1 MNTIHAV
8 PTAERE
14 PGARP
19 DQIEA
24 VYRARFDQLLR
35 VCRAIVGSDDAASDA
50 VQEGVARALRS
61 RAQYS
66 GQGSLEGWIWH
77 AVVNAARNQRRERTL
92 IPIAAVPAA
101 APAGHPDTGTRD
113 LIADLPERQRM
124 VLFLRY
130 YADMSYET
138 IAETLEISSG
148 AVGAM
153 LNSAHAS
160 LRARIEETP
169 A

>member
-1 MNTIHAV
+1 MNIDAIS
-8 PTAERE
+8 PPDRPE
-14 PGARP
+14 GASP
-19 DQIEA
+19 EQIEA

-35 VCRAIVGSDDAASDA
+35 VCRAIVGSDDAAHDA

-61 RAQYS
+61 RAQF
-66 GQGSLEGWIWH
+66 GGHGSLEGWIWH
-77 AVVNAARNQRRERTL
+77 AVVNAARNQRRVRTL
-92 IPIAAVPAA
+92 IPVGEASQQCPPD
-101 APAGHPDTGTRD
+101 APDSTARE
-113 LIADLPERQRM
+113 LIATLPERQRM

-148 AVGAM
+148 AVGAI
-153 LNSAHAS
+153 LNSAHAN
-160 LRARIEETP
+160 LRVRIEGMD